1 MILNR
6 ENINIKTIG
15 DIKTN
20 SVGIAENSGAKI
32 ISMLTHNLY
41 SNPLKSFI
49 RETVSNAVDSTKE
62 AGNDNPVV
70 VSLSTIND
78 DTRITVRDFGTG
90 LSPERFDQVFR
101 FLGGSTK
108 ENSNDY
114 IGCFGIGRFSC
125 LAVANEAEITSFYDG
140 VCYKY
145 LMYKTSNGINIDLLH
160 TQPTDESN
168 GLQVSVM
175 ISKEPDTHI
184 DDVEK
189 TLDYFENV
197 VIIKD
202 DEVVERIKI
211 NKVGSIVLRSRVNM
225 YNHGQLIMNGVHYD
239 FSISEV
245 GKVLGFT
252 RETLIEETCLG
263 SVINVNIGDVNVTP
277 NREALMYDE
286 YTCNNIYKRA
296 EEIKRE
302 FIALKEKEIG
312 EEGITRD
319 NWYLIPS
326 LTELNNRIFGYNYP
340 ITFDDEIF
348 HLEHIQYYYT
358 HLMKTEIISENDL
371 FRNNGESLTS
381 KNNIVGELV
390 VGFLENKL
398 FIKPTKLN
406 KYTRDY
412 IRNNLPY
419 GTMLVKDNA
428 TIKKIFANIKRYN
441 LDRETRVLVDWL
453 SETITASELFIP
465 KKEPKPKKKKETSDK
480 VTVRYKIM
488 NKVFYAE
495 LTKLIENKS
504 QYAIISPDEESKH
517 TYIGKRHVIK
527 VNKTMYT
534 KLLEL
539 GFKSV
544 KSIIDEARNELY
556 YRRLYSGLDEAIT
569 FLRMLGYSI
578 DDNVY
583 ETITRGN
590 YKYHDNYSYWCRIGR
605 DIPKEYE
612 WVENLKELLGM
623 PIYSSLRSN
632 IVKQLLPINFE
643 INDKNEITG
652 QKPESSL
659 FV

>member
-15 DIKTN
+15 DIKFN
-20 SVGIAENSGAKI
+20 SVEIAENSGAKI

-211 NKVGSIVLRSRVNM
+211 NKVGS
-225 YNHGQLIMNGVHYD
+225 
-239 FSISEV
+239 
-245 GKVLGFT
+245 
-252 RETLIEETCLG
+252 
-263 SVINVNIGDVNVTP
+263 
-277 NREALMYDE
+277 
-286 YTCNNIYKRA
+286 
-296 EEIKRE
+296 
-302 FIALKEKEIG
+302 
-312 EEGITRD
+312 
-319 NWYLIPS
+319 
-326 LTELNNRIFGYNYP
+326 
-340 ITFDDEIF
+340 
-348 HLEHIQYYYT
+348 
-358 HLMKTEIISENDL
+358 
-371 FRNNGESLTS
+371 
-381 KNNIVGELV
+381 
-390 VGFLENKL
+390 
-398 FIKPTKLN
+398 
-406 KYTRDY
+406 
-412 IRNNLPY
+412 
-419 GTMLVKDNA
+419 
-428 TIKKIFANIKRYN
+428 
-441 LDRETRVLVDWL
+441 
-453 SETITASELFIP
+453 
-465 KKEPKPKKKKETSDK
+465 
-480 VTVRYKIM
+480 
-488 NKVFYAE
+488 
-495 LTKLIENKS
+495 
-504 QYAIISPDEESKH
+504 
-517 TYIGKRHVIK
+517 
-527 VNKTMYT
+527 
-534 KLLEL
+534 
-539 GFKSV
+539 
-544 KSIIDEARNELY
+544 
-556 YRRLYSGLDEAIT
+556 
-569 FLRMLGYSI
+569 
-578 DDNVY
+578 
-583 ETITRGN
+583 
-590 YKYHDNYSYWCRIGR
+590 
-605 DIPKEYE
+605 
-612 WVENLKELLGM
+612 
-623 PIYSSLRSN
+623 
-632 IVKQLLPINFE
+632 
-643 INDKNEITG
+643 
-652 QKPESSL
+652 
-659 FV
+659 